1 MGYHLLK
8 RLLLIIPALWA
19 LGTIVFLLSRILPG
33 SYASER
39 ILGAE
44 AGFYSTGATA
54 DREAAYQAYLHRTG
68 QDLPL
73 FYFSLSPAALP
84 KKPTGADAYTFLIP
98 QFTWHGSHNQ
108 YQRWLRQATQ
118 GDFGTSLKNGQP
130 VAHLLRS
137 SVGNT
142 LWLLLCS
149 MLVALLVAF
158 EASIR
163 MVQGKGQWLRKLLLP
178 VLFVLDSIPP
188 FVLALLLLTLF
199 ANPDFL
205 PLFPAFGMGYY
216 TPQGVGLGQQL
227 TEWLFYMALPL
238 SCLVLFNLPY
248 LTSQFYNALR
258 AALQEDYIRTA
269 KAKGLAEAK
278 VIRKHA
284 VRNALLPLIT
294 LLSDFIPALVAGTF
308 IIETVF
314 AVPGTGRLLIDSV
327 LARDYPVLTGII
339 LLVAAFRMLAYLLAD
354 LAYTWAD
361 PRIKQGGNA

>member
-1 MGYHLLK
+1 MGYYLLK
-8 RLLLIIPALWA
+8 RLLLVIPALWA
-19 LGTIVFLLSRILPG
+19 LGTVVFLLSRILPG

-44 AGFYSTGATA
+44 AGFYSTGSAA
-54 DREAAYQAYLHRTG
+54 DREAAYKAYLQRTG

-84 KKPTGADAYTFLIP
+84 KRTMEAHAHSFLVP
-98 QFTWHGSHNQ
+98 QLSWHGSRNQ
-108 YQRWLRQATQ
+108 YQKWLGQVVR

-130 VAHLLRS
+130 VVHLLYG

-149 MLVALLVAF
+149 MVIAFLLAF

-163 MVQGKGQWLRKLLLP
+163 MVQDKGQWLRKLLLP
-178 VLFVLDSIPP
+178 VLFILDSIPP

-216 TPQGVGLGQQL
+216 TPQGIGLGQQL
-227 TEWLFYMALPL
+227 TAWLFYMALPL
-238 SCLVLFNLPY
+238 ICLVLFNLPY

-258 AALQEDYIRTA
+258 TTLQEDYIRTA
-269 KAKGLAEAK
+269 KAKGLTEAK

-327 LARDYPVLTGII
+327 LARDYPVLTGIV

-361 PRIKQGGNA
+361 PRIKQGGDA